1 MIRLTRLFRWLVP
14 WLLLSV
20 SSALGAAPSDD
31 RQIARVRQSLA
42 LLLPDVLPDSISPTP
57 IPGLFEVVVGT
68 RLVYVT
74 GDGRYLIEG
83 EITDLEQQKNLT
95 NPRLN
100 EVTVAAVD
108 AIGEQNMLIFE
119 PAEPARYSV
128 TVFTDIDSAYS
139 RKLHQEIEQYTR
151 RGIRVRY
158 LFYPRAGLE
167 SRSFDKAVAVWCSP
181 DRSRAL
187 RQAMAGEAVEAA
199 SCAHPVGD
207 HWRLGGRMGI
217 SGAPVM
223 VLENGDMLPG
233 YVSAERLHEILGKMQ
248 RLKP

>member
-1 MIRLTRLFRWLVP
+1 MVCCTRLFRWLVP
-14 WLLLSV
+14 WLLLSI
-20 SSALGAAPSDD
+20 STAPGAAPSGD
-31 RQIARVRQSLA
+31 RQIAQVRQSLA
-42 LLLPDVLPDSISPTP
+42 LLLPDVLPDSIRPTP
-57 IPGLFEVVVGT
+57 IPGLFEVVVGA

-83 EITDLEQQKNLT
+83 EIIDLEQQKNLT

-119 PAEPARYSV
+119 PAGPARYSV

-167 SRSFDKAVAVWCSP
+167 SSSFDKAAAVWCSP
-181 DRSRAL
+181 DRTRAL
-187 RQAMAGEAVEAA
+187 REAMAGEAVEAA
-199 SCAHPVGD
+199 SCVNPVGD

-217 SGAPVM
+217 SGAPVI

-233 YVSAERLHEILGKMQ
+233 YVSAERLYEVLGKIR